1 MIILFHF
8 IDDKL
13 CRLSLFV
20 CGNKVEYFDINAAYN
35 YNNCETFLCTI
46 FDGMKINCGDR
57 LRRC

>member
-20 CGNKVEYFDINAAYN
+20 CGNKAEYFDINAAYN
-35 YNNCETFLCTI
+35 YKTCEIFCAI
-46 FDGMKINCGDR
+46 FDVIKINWGDR
-57 LRRC
+57 L